1 MERDMSVIEQSD
13 ARVRLG
19 LGANIRRLLLRIH
32 LWIGIVF
39 CIPFAVLGVTG
50 AYLVYDQD
58 VTAPPRATAVGEYKA
73 PTAIIA
79 AALAAN
85 PDLRAT
91 NLSMP
96 LVAGDPATVRVVR
109 AGVRGTSQIFVDPV
123 SLDVLGTREGVR
135 TPLSDLM
142 HGLHGSFS
150 LGGRTGRPIVGWMGV
165 GMTFLGISGLIMWWP
180 RRGAW
185 KNSLGVRKN
194 ARGFV
199 WHRQLHATVGVLGWV
214 AFVVVSFTGV
224 AISFP
229 QTTTAAFHGLF
240 GGDPTPAR
248 IANIEALPN
257 TVAIDADQAAALA
270 VRAASAARL
279 GSLNLPAEA
288 DQPYRLTLIADNAL
302 AGAPLITAVVDP
314 YRAEVIA
321 LRDPRTFKLGD
332 SIMAWQR
339 TLHDGRAIGPV
350 WAFLV
355 FFSGLMPP
363 LFAVTGTAMWWP
375 RRRARMQVRAQQSPV
390 AVGVPAE

>member
-1 MERDMSVIEQSD
+1 MERDMSTEQSP
-13 ARVRLG
+13 
-19 LGANIRRLLLRIH
+19 NQTWSSIRRLLLRIH
-32 LWIGIVF
+32 LWIGIAF
-39 CIPFAVLGVTG
+39 CIPFAVLGLTG

-58 VTAPPRATAVGEYKA
+58 FTAPPRATAIGEYKT

-79 AALAAN
+79 AALATN
-85 PDLRAT
+85 TGQRAA

-96 LVAGDPATVRVVR
+96 LVAGDPATVRVAR
-109 AGVRGTSQIFVDPV
+109 EGVRGTSQVFVDPV
-123 SLDVLGTREGVR
+123 SLDVLGTREGIR
-135 TPLSDLM
+135 TPMSDLM

-165 GMTFLGISGLIMWWP
+165 GMTFLGISGLILWWP
-180 RRGAW
+180 RKGAW

-229 QTTTAAFHGLF
+229 QATMSAFQGLF
-240 GGDPTPAR
+240 GGDAPPPR
-248 IANIEALPN
+248 IANIEPLANRAP
-257 TVAIDADQAAALA
+257 IDADQAVAVALKAAP
-270 VRAASAARL
+270 AAHL

-288 DQPYRLTLIADNAL
+288 DQPYRITLIADNAL
-302 AGAPLITAVVDP
+302 AGAPLINAVVDP
-314 YRAEVIA
+314 YRAEVLS
-321 LRDPRTFKLGD
+321 LRDPRSFKLGD

-363 LFAVTGTAMWWP
+363 LFAVTGTAMWWLK
-375 RRRARMQVRAQQSPV
+375 RRARQQLHNPRPTD
-390 AVGVPAE
+390 AIGVPAE